1 MSGSENPLRVLHCA
15 DIHLGHQKV
24 KTIDT
29 ANNIRKYLFPK
40 LANVDLIS
48 IAGDIFH
55 GRIALD
61 SPDSNIVIDL
71 FVDLLVKCYENDVTL
86 RVLNGTFSHDLHQN
100 DLITQLY
107 KKLGLPVNYKLYKVL
122 DIEYI
127 QHLNIH
133 ILYVPD
139 NLPFR
144 HKHEILT
151 RINDLLI
158 SHGIKQV
165 DYVMLHGEFDN
176 TLYGKYMHNAFN
188 LSDFNGICRNRILA
202 GHVHS
207 PQQHGKLL
215 YAGSFNRLAHGEEE
229 PKGFW
234 IVEGSEANFIENQEA
249 VKFIT
254 LDYTSEDDLTTM
266 LERHQ
271 KRMLNLP
278 TAAES
283 HVRVILSDPHL
294 KQALRSYHLGN
305 FPTVKLT
312 FKSKVVDKH
321 SDQYLDEKLK
331 SKLEEHLEAPSLK
344 NLPNLIY
351 KHMTDQ
357 SIIINLES
365 ITRILAEA

>member
-71 FVDLLVKCYENDVTL
+71 FVDLLVKCYEHDVTL

-165 DYVMLHGEFDN
+165 DFMESICIMLLIFLILMTSVGIGYWLDMYIH
-176 TLYGKYMHNAFN
+176 HN
-188 LSDFNGICRNRILA
+188 SM
-202 GHVHS
+202 
-207 PQQHGKLL
+207 
-215 YAGSFNRLAHGEEE
+215 GS
-229 PKGFW
+229 
-234 IVEGSEANFIENQEA
+234 S
-249 VKFIT
+249 
-254 LDYTSEDDLTTM
+254 YM
-266 LERHQ
+266 LE
-271 KRMLNLP
+271 
-278 TAAES
+278 
-283 HVRVILSDPHL
+283 
-294 KQALRSYHLGN
+294 ALI
-305 FPTVKLT
+305 
-312 FKSKVVDKH
+312 
-321 SDQYLDEKLK
+321 
-331 SKLEEHLEAPSLK
+331 A
-344 NLPNLIY
+344 
-351 KHMTDQ
+351 
-357 SIIINLES
+357 
-365 ITRILAEA
+365 